1 MPSEKE
7 KFSQRLHEA
16 LDDMNYPRMGHGR
29 QSALTKELQLS
40 SQIVGAWLK
49 GEGFPKTSQLVKV
62 SDFLNVRSNWLLS
75 GIGSK
80 YKKKNKPD
88 FVLKK
93 SEKAV
98 KKSDDAE
105 TVEPTD
111 VSEKEPKS
119 NNLFAVDV
127 RQSPRLDKEAFE
139 IALAWTKLP
148 DLQRVALR
156 KVILELVELGDQ
168 D

>member
-40 SQIVGAWLK
+40 SQIVGSWLK

-88 FVLKK
+88 FILKK
-93 SEKAV
+93 TEKAV

-105 TVEPTD
+105 LTE
-111 VSEKEPKS
+111 VSEAESKS

-127 RQSPRLDKEAFE
+127 RQSPRLDKDAFE

-148 DLQRVALR
+148 DQQRIALR
-156 KVILELVELGDQ
+156 KVILELAELGEQ